1 MNDNHSRL
9 GVTEMGSE
17 REETVNCDGS
27 GMNSVILVKFV
38 NGNGHKID
46 SAPLRVEIA
55 ECQRTCGYRPC
66 RLFWANSLSVSIWA
80 VR

>member
-55 ECQRTCGYRPC
+55 ECQRTAQIETDK
-66 RLFWANSLSVSIWA
+66 LFAQNSLHG
-80 VR
+80 R